1 MEILERIGYAVC
13 HQLPEK
19 SIFIEGK
26 QLPVCARDTGIYF
39 GSLIS
44 LFFVLLSKRR
54 RSNSI
59 PVPYISFTF
68 VFFMLLMG
76 VDAVSSYVG
85 FRETTNSIR
94 LLTGLLVGISLPLFM
109 YPILIDN
116 LLGEH
121 DEEHILKSWYEL
133 LLLLFLVI
141 SSYLLILYFNVQLYY
156 PVAFATVIGIGA
168 LHFLLLC
175 TLISFFVLNF
185 NIKSNIKKALL
196 IFPQSFILLF
206 AEFVILTKLH
216 NLVNK

>member
-116 LLGEH
+116 LLEEH

-175 TLISFFVLNF
+175 TLISFFVFNF

-216 NLVNK
+216 NLVSK

>member
-44 LFFVLLSKRR
+44 LFFILFSRRR

-116 LLGEH
+116 LFEKH

-156 PVAFATVIGIGA
+156 PVAFATIIGIGA

-175 TLISFFVLNF
+175 TLISFFVFNF

-216 NLVNK
+216 NLVSK

>member
-39 GSLIS
+39 GSLLS
-44 LFFVLLSKRR
+44 LFFILFSRRR

-116 LLGEH
+116 LFEKH

-175 TLISFFVLNF
+175 TLISFFVFNF

-216 NLVNK
+216 NLVSK

>member
-175 TLISFFVLNF
+175 TLISFFVFNF

>member
-44 LFFVLLSKRR
+44 LFFILLSRRR

-76 VDAVSSYVG
+76 VDAVSSYIG

-116 LLGEH
+116 LLEEH

-175 TLISFFVLNF
+175 TLISFFVFNF

-196 IFPQSFILLF
+196 IFPQSLILLF
-206 AEFVILTKLH
+206 TEFIILTKLH

>member
-13 HQLPEK
+13 HQLPER

-26 QLPVCARDTGIYF
+26 QLPVCARDTGIYI

-44 LFFVLLSKRR
+44 LLFILLSRRR

-94 LLTGLLVGISLPLFM
+94 LLTGLLVGISLPLLM

-116 LLGEH
+116 LLAEH

-175 TLISFFVLNF
+175 TLISLFVFSF
-185 NIKSNIKKALL
+185 NIKSNIKKTLL
-196 IFPQSFILLF
+196 IFPQSLILLF
-206 AEFVILTKLH
+206 AEFIILTKLH
-216 NLVNK
+216 DLVNK

>member
-44 LFFVLLSKRR
+44 LFFILFSRRR

-116 LLGEH
+116 LFEKH

-141 SSYLLILYFNVQLYY
+141 SFYLLILYFNVQLYY
-156 PVAFATVIGIGA
+156 PVAFATIIGIGA

-175 TLISFFVLNF
+175 TLISFFVFNF

-216 NLVNK
+216 NLVSK

>member
-44 LFFVLLSKRR
+44 LFFILLSRR

-116 LLGEH
+116 LFEKH

-133 LLLLFLVI
+133 LLLIFLVI

>member
-44 LFFVLLSKRR
+44 LFFILLSRR

-133 LLLLFLVI
+133 LLLIFLVI

-216 NLVNK
+216 NLVSK

>member
-44 LFFVLLSKRR
+44 LFFILLSRRR

-116 LLGEH
+116 LLEEH

-156 PVAFATVIGIGA
+156 PVAFATIIGIGA

-175 TLISFFVLNF
+175 TLISFFVFNF

-216 NLVNK
+216 NLVSK

>member
-39 GSLIS
+39 GSLLS
-44 LFFVLLSKRR
+44 LFFILFSRRR

-116 LLGEH
+116 LFEKH

-175 TLISFFVLNF
+175 TLISFFVFNF

>member
-44 LFFVLLSKRR
+44 LFFILFSRR

-116 LLGEH
+116 LFEKH

-175 TLISFFVLNF
+175 TLISFFVFNF

-216 NLVNK
+216 NLVSK

>member
-44 LFFVLLSKRR
+44 LFFILFSRRR

-116 LLGEH
+116 LFEKH

-175 TLISFFVLNF
+175 TLISFFVFNF

-216 NLVNK
+216 NLVSK

>member
-44 LFFVLLSKRR
+44 LFFILLSRRR

-116 LLGEH
+116 LLEEH

-175 TLISFFVLNF
+175 TLISFFVFNF

-216 NLVNK
+216 NLVSK

>member
-44 LFFVLLSKRR
+44 LFFILLSRR

-133 LLLLFLVI
+133 LLLIFLVI

>member
-116 LLGEH
+116 LLEEH

>member
-44 LFFVLLSKRR
+44 LFFILFSRRR

-59 PVPYISFTF
+59 PVLYISFTF

-116 LLGEH
+116 LFEKH

-175 TLISFFVLNF
+175 TLISFFVFNF

-216 NLVNK
+216 NLVSK

>member
-44 LFFVLLSKRR
+44 LFFILFSRRR

-59 PVPYISFTF
+59 PIPYISFTF

-116 LLGEH
+116 LFEKH

-156 PVAFATVIGIGA
+156 PVAFATIIGIGA

-175 TLISFFVLNF
+175 TLISFFVFNF

-216 NLVNK
+216 NLVSK

>member
-116 LLGEH
+116 LLEEH

-216 NLVNK
+216 NLVSK

>member
-1 MEILERIGYAVC
+1 MEILQKIGYAVC
-13 HQLPEK
+13 HQLPER

-26 QLPVCARDTGIYF
+26 QLPVCARDTGIYI

-44 LFFVLLSKRR
+44 LLFILLSRRR

-116 LLGEH
+116 LLEEH

-133 LLLLFLVI
+133 LLLFFLVI

-175 TLISFFVLNF
+175 TLISLFVFSF

-196 IFPQSFILLF
+196 IFPQSIILLF
-206 AEFVILTKLH
+206 AEFIILTKLH

>member
-44 LFFVLLSKRR
+44 LFFILFSRRR

-59 PVPYISFTF
+59 PVSYISFTF

-116 LLGEH
+116 LFEKH

-175 TLISFFVLNF
+175 TLISFFVFNF

-216 NLVNK
+216 NLVSK